1 MIRKG
6 IASILIIL
14 ILINSIGCYSYNQIK
29 KENTGEFEK
38 DDEVKITTLDEK
50 VYYLH
55 DVEIQGSIL
64 KGYGY
69 KYIYWGYRNK
79 REEVV
84 IPTDQIKKIE
94 VDKFNPAITALT
106 VVLIIGIPIAALAIA
121 LANADYH

>member
-1 MIRKG
+1 MKMHSE
-6 IASILIIL
+6 IASIFIIL
-14 ILINSIGCYSYNQIK
+14 LLIMGCYSYNLIK
-29 KENTGEFEK
+29 KEDIEK
-38 DDEVKITTLDEK
+38 IEEYDEVKITTLVDK

-55 DVEIQGSIL
+55 NVEIQGSVL
-64 KGYGY
+64 KGY
-69 KYIYWGYRNK
+69 KYIIQPYREK
-79 REEVV
+79 RVEEVV